1 MTAATHA
8 APLAPLA
15 PPPLQRLTAVE
26 ARKMIDTRAG
36 FWLLV
41 LVALSAVALVVL
53 VLAVGETE
61 DQTLKSLFG
70 DSIQVISIL
79 LPIVGLLLVTSEW
92 SQRTALSTFTLVPER
107 SRVVAAKFLASSA
120 IAVLAVLVC
129 LAVAAAGN
137 LIAGGSWSFALSDL
151 ANGALYEVI
160 SMLGALALGLLLMH
174 SALAIVTYF
183 VLPTVVGIVV
193 EVVPALREPSAWFD
207 PAQTTT
213 PLAENTMAG
222 DDWAKLGVT
231 VAIWVGIPLVLGLLR
246 LHRHEMK

>member
-8 APLAPLA
+8 ATLTR
-15 PPPLQRLTAVE
+15 PPLPRLTGVE
-26 ARKMIDTRAG
+26 LRKMLDTRAG

-41 LVALSAVALVVL
+41 LVALSALALVILVL
-53 VLAVGETE
+53 VVGESR
-61 DQTLKSLFG
+61 DQTMASLFS

-79 LPIVGLLLVTSEW
+79 LPIVGLLLITSEW
-92 SQRTALSTFTLVPER
+92 SQRTALTTFTLVPQRE
-107 SRVVAAKFLASSA
+107 RVVVAKLLAACALAVA
-120 IAVLAVLVC
+120 AVLVC
-129 LAVAAAGN
+129 LAAAAGGN
-137 LIAGGSWSFALSDL
+137 LIAGGSWSFELSHL

-193 EVVPALREPSAWFD
+193 EVVNGLNEPSKWFD
-207 PAQTTT
+207 PAQSTT

-231 VAIWVGIPLVLGLLR
+231 VAIWVGVPLVLGLLR
-246 LHRHEMK
+246 LRRHELK